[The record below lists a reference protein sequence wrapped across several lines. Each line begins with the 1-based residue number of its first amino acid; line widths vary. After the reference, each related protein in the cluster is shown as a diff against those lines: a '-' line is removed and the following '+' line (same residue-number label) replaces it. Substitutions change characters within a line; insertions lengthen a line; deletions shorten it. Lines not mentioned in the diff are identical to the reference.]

1 MQIADL
7 AISSAKIQDAAIT
20 NAKIQNAAIT
30 NAKIQDL
37 SVNTIKVQNDTLI
50 VPRSVYVE
58 QPGVDARRSPEVITF
73 YLDVPD
79 ITRVTVWASA
89 QFISNGTFDFCSLTI
104 RGPVYQNAPQIT
116 SLASNYF
123 PVKNQQSI
131 SGALTLTGSAYQPAK
146 GWYSLSVY
154 ASGGNGAAV
163 IVYNANLTIL
173 GVGRN

>member
-30 NAKIQDL
+30 NAKIQAL

-58 QPGVDARRSPEVITF
+58 QPGVDARQSPEVIKF

-89 QFISNGTFDFCSLTI
+89 QFSSNGTFDFCSLTI